1 MEILTVKGE
10 KRANAG
16 TKFARADRKAGLIPC
31 VVYGSK
37 GNTHFTT
44 IKKEVKSLVYTPDFK
59 LAEVEIDGA
68 KKKCILKDIQFHPV
82 TDEIMHIDFL
92 ELTDGHSVKVELP
105 VRFKGVSPGV
115 KEGGTLMQNMRR
127 VKVKVTPE
135 HLVDELILDV
145 SKLELGSAIRV
156 RDIQPVE
163 GVEVMSAGATPVAVV
178 EVPRALKSETAA
190 EAAVEGSEGASAAT
204 AE

>member
-31 VVYGSK
+31 VVYGRN

-44 IKKEVKSLVYTPDFK
+44 IKKEVKTLVYTPDFK

-68 KKKCILKDIQFHPV
+68 KHKCILKDIQFHPV

-92 ELTDGHSVKVELP
+92 ELTDGHPVRVELP

-115 KEGGTLMQNMRR
+115 KAGGTLMQNMRR
-127 VKVKVTPE
+127 VKVKTTPE
-135 HLVDELILDV
+135 NLVDELFLDV

-156 RDIQPVE
+156 RDIEAVE
-163 GVEVMSAGATPVAVV
+163 GVEVMSAPATPIAIV
-178 EVPRALKSETAA
+178 EVPRALKSA
-190 EAAVEGSEGASAAT
+190 EAGAEEAV
-204 AE
+204 AEEAVAE

>member
-31 VVYGSK
+31 VIYGNS
-37 GNTHFTT
+37 NNIHFTT
-44 IKKEVKSLVYTPDFK
+44 TKKEVKAMVYTPDFK

-68 KKKCILKDIQFHPV
+68 KQKCILKDIQFHPV

-92 ELTDGHSVKVELP
+92 RLTEGHPVKVELP

-115 KEGGTLMQNMRR
+115 KAGGKLMQNMRR
-127 VKVKVTPE
+127 VKIKTTPE
-135 HLVDELILDV
+135 NLVNELILDV
-145 SKLELGSAIRV
+145 SNLELGSAIRV
-156 RDIQPVE
+156 RDIEKVD
-163 GVEVMSAGATPVAVV
+163 GVEVLSSGSTPVAFV
-178 EVPRALKSETAA
+178 EVPRALKSAESAA
-190 EAAVEGSEGASAAT
+190 EGAAEGTPAASA
-204 AE
+204 EE